1 MSGSS
6 GVGCRAVSVRR
17 GTADVVRDLH
27 LDVAPG
33 EWLGLVGPNGAG
45 KTSLL
50 HAVAGLLPYSGS
62 ISVGGTDPATAGRRD
77 LARVVGLMPQIPVVP
92 EGTSV
97 MDLVLL
103 GRTPHIGRFGTETE
117 EDRRVARGAV
127 ERLCLDHLA
136 DRPATEL
143 SGGELQRVVLARALA
158 QQPRVLLL
166 DEPTSALD
174 IGHQQTVLD
183 LVDSLR
189 HEEGLTVVAAMH
201 DLTLAGQY
209 SDRLLMLQDG
219 REVAQ
224 GPWEAVLDAG
234 LLAEVYGARVEVL
247 RTAAGP
253 AVVPVRR
260 PQDTFVP
267 HPVPRVGD
275 RL

>member
-6 GVGCRAVSVRR
+6 AVSCRGVTVRR
-17 GTADVVRDLH
+17 GTADVVQALD

-50 HAVAGLLPYSGS
+50 HAVAGLLPYTGT
-62 ISVGGTDPATAGRRD
+62 ISVAGTDPATAGRRN
-77 LARVVGLMPQIPVVP
+77 LARVVGLMPQAPVVP

-103 GRTPHIGRFGTETE
+103 GRTPHIGRFGTETDT
-117 EDRRVARGAV
+117 DRRVARAAV

-183 LVDSLR
+183 LVDALR
-189 HEEGLTVVAAMH
+189 RQEGLTVVAAMH

-209 SDRLLMLQDG
+209 SDRLLMLAAG

-224 GPWEAVLDAG
+224 GSWEVVLDAV
-234 LLAEVYGARVEVL
+234 LLGEVYGARVEVL

-260 PQDTFVP
+260 PRDVFVR
-267 HPVPRVGD
+267 HPAPRVGD